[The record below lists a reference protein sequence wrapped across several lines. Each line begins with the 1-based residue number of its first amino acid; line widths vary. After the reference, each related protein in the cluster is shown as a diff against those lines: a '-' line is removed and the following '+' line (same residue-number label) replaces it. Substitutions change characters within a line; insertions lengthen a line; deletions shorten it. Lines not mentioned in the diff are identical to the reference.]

1 MTNLHEKQN
10 ATQPSV
16 TPCQS
21 YSTDRAAEIL
31 DTSGRQIR
39 RLIASGQLR
48 AFRLGKNFRVTADAI
63 AELQSRNA
71 LGLGKAA

>member
-1 MTNLHEKQN
+1 MHQDQST
-10 ATQPSV
+10 TQSHAIA
-16 TPCQS
+16 PCKS
-21 YSTDRAAEIL
+21 YSTDKAAEIL

-39 RLIASGQLR
+39 RLISSGQLR

-71 LGLGKAA
+71 VA